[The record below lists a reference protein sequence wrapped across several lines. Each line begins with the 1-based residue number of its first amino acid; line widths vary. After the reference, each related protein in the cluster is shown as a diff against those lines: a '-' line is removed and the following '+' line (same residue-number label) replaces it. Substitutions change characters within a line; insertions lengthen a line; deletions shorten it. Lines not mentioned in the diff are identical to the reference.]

1 MAEEEIV
8 FQLLEEDRK
17 ARVERIV
24 EEKKITTEDCLV
36 LGILRLQKEISGLHG
51 EIGGLRG
58 EIDELHGEM
67 DGLRNEV
74 NELRSGMDELRG
86 EIGRL
91 HSEVDGLRGEIRRL
105 DTRMDEMSRR
115 IESNFRWTDG
125 MILGMWASTLAIL
138 IPILLNVI

>member
-36 LGILRLQKEISGLHG
+36 LGILRLQKEI
-51 EIGGLRG
+51 GGLRG

-86 EIGRL
+86 EIGSL
-91 HSEVDGLRGEIRRL
+91 HSEVDELRGEIRRL
-105 DTRMDEMSRR
+105 DRRMDEMSRR
-115 IESNFRWTDG
+115 IESNFRWTVG